1 VVDVGRSHGEL
12 RGGEEGRRAWSVEAS
27 FTDHEVIVAVLPD
40 GPATLDALPDRPAA
54 LGVLPDGPATLDVL
68 PDGPPA
74 RRAPTSWRVYRSG

>member
-40 GPATLDALPDRPAA
+40 GPATL
-54 LGVLPDGPATLDVL
+54 PDGPATLGVL

-74 RRAPTSWRVYRSG
+74 RRAATSWRVYRLG